1 MKRLVLGLMGVG
13 LAFGLTIAVA
23 QAAPAADG
31 LLDPDPGLYGK
42 LDLSKFP
49 KPQVLNVK
57 PLLVSTAKGASKA
70 KPVFVHV
77 RPGWELHWSA
87 HCAAYDACSVPVYFV
102 TEGWFVHVYLPAVGE
117 QDGREQRYL
126 VQKGRDR
133 EALRGIH
140 DSRADD

>member
-1 MKRLVLGLMGVG
+1 MKRLALGLVG
-13 LAFGLTIAVA
+13 LGLAIVVA

-31 LLDPDPGLYGK
+31 LLDQDPGIYGK
-42 LDLSKFP
+42 LDLSRFG

-57 PLLVSTAKGASKA
+57 PLLVSTAKGAGKA

-87 HCAAYDACSVPVYFV
+87 HCAAYDACNVPVYFV
-102 TEGWFVHVYLPAVGE
+102 TEGWFVHVYLPVIGE

-126 VQKGRDR
+126 IQKGRDR